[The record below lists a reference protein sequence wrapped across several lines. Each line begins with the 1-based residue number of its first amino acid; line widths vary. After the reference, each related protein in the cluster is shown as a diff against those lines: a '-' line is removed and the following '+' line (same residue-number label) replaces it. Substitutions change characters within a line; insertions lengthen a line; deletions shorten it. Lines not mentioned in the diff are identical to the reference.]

1 MLGMGASDFVREV
14 SRVARRRTNLRV
26 FAAAQALK
34 LTDFNTFTIQSNA
47 TVEPIIGNANVN
59 TCKSFEEWI
68 ILAGVFM
75 LILIISLFKYKT
87 LVPIIKPLVLKIIPW
102 FLTNQ
107 EIDVDVASN
116 YLTVYNTTEL

>member
-1 MLGMGASDFVREV
+1 MTAIESFVNEG
-14 SRVARRRTNLRV
+14 
-26 FAAAQALK
+26 
-34 LTDFNTFTIQSNA
+34 LTLIQIFLFEYWEYILPGPNI
-47 TVEPIIGNANVN
+47 ENMYK
-59 TCKSFEEWI
+59 CKSFEEWI

-87 LVPIIKPLVLKIIPW
+87 LVPIIKPLVLKIVPL

-116 YLTVYNTTEL
+116 YLTEYNTTEL